1 MHSDEL
7 LHISYSC
14 LSMPG
19 TVYVKISLKEGKVT
33 ARGKKKKGG
42 AGGGGE
48 DRSDILEVKNA
59 TKKKYIFS
67 WHK

>member
-1 MHSDEL
+1 
-7 LHISYSC
+7 
-14 LSMPG
+14 MPG

-33 ARGKKKKGG
+33 ARGKKK
-42 AGGGGE
+42 GGE
-48 DRSDILEVKNA
+48 DRSNILEMKNA

>member
-1 MHSDEL
+1 MNSDKL

-33 ARGKKKKGG
+33 VRGEKKMR
-42 AGGGGE
+42 E
-48 DRSDILEVKNA
+48 ERSDILEMKNA

>member
-7 LHISYSC
+7 YISHSC
-14 LSMPG
+14 LNMPG

-33 ARGKKKKGG
+33 ARGKKEKE
-42 AGGGGE
+42 GE

>member
-1 MHSDEL
+1 MHSDKL

-14 LSMPG
+14 LNVPG

-33 ARGKKKKGG
+33 SRRKKK
-42 AGGGGE
+42 GE
-48 DRSDILEVKNA
+48 DRSGILEMKNA